1 MSSNFKQQPLTE
13 QQLYKVAPSIFA
25 EEKHS
30 SRSERFAY
38 YSTIQILRAL
48 STEGFL
54 PYSAYQASARTEDK
68 SGFTKHMVKL
78 RHASQVQSYAV
89 GDEVNEITLINAHDG
104 TSTLQLNQGILRVA
118 CLNGL
123 MVGQSMQEIK
133 VPHRTLTTSDVIEGA
148 YTILSEQELVNQK
161 KEEMKEL
168 ILDSNEQ
175 LVLAQSA
182 MSLRWEPEDW
192 RPNVKDII
200 VPKRMEDRKS
210 DLWTTFNRIQ
220 ENLIRGGMEKTVNKP
235 KPEAKGK
242 VRAVTGIA
250 DTVKINRQLWDLAE
264 GMRNLKLGID
274 PNAWMEDLL

>member
-1 MSSNFKQQPLTE
+1 MANFNQQPMTE
-13 QQLYKVAPSIFA
+13 QQLYRVAPSIFA
-25 EEKHS
+25 EEKHT
-30 SRSERFAY
+30 SRSDRFAY
-38 YSTIQILRAL
+38 FSTIEILRAL
-48 STEGFL
+48 AAEGFK
-54 PYSAYQASARTEDK
+54 PYSAYQASARTADK
-68 SGFTKHMVKL
+68 NGFTKHMIKL
-78 RHASQVQSYAV
+78 RHELQKDLIKV
-89 GDEVNEITLINAHDG
+89 GDEINEITLVNAHDG

-123 MVGQSMQEIK
+123 MVGQSMQEIR

-148 YTILSEQELVNQK
+148 YTILNEQEIVNTK

-168 ILDSNEQ
+168 TLDSNEQ

-192 RPNVKDII
+192 RPNVRDII
-200 VPKRMEDRKS
+200 VPKRAADQRN

-220 ENLIRGGMEKTVNKP
+220 ENLIRGGMEKTVNRP
-235 KPEAKGK
+235 KPDVRGK

-264 GMRNLKLGID
+264 GMRNLKLGIN

>member
-1 MSSNFKQQPLTE
+1 MANFNQQPMTE
-13 QQLYKVAPSIFA
+13 QQLYRVAPSIFA
-25 EEKHS
+25 EEKHT
-30 SRSERFAY
+30 SRSDRFAY
-38 YSTIQILRAL
+38 FSTIEILRAL
-48 STEGFL
+48 AAEGFK
-54 PYSAYQASARTEDK
+54 PYSAYQASARTADK
-68 SGFTKHMVKL
+68 TGFTRHMIKL
-78 RHASQVQSYAV
+78 RHELQKDLIKV
-89 GDEVNEITLINAHDG
+89 GDEINEITLVNAHDG

-123 MVGQSMQEIK
+123 MVGQSMQEIR

-148 YTILSEQELVNQK
+148 YTILNEQEIVNTK

-168 ILDSNEQ
+168 TLDSNEQ

-200 VPKRMEDRKS
+200 VPKRTADQRN

-220 ENLIRGGMEKTVNKP
+220 ENLIRGGMEKTVNRP
-235 KPEAKGK
+235 KPDSRGK